1 MDPVT
6 RYYGIYRGVVKDN
19 NDSKKQRR
27 LKILIT
33 QITGNEVTDWAWPV
47 EPSSISTDVPAIG
60 QGVWVSFIGG
70 DLGYPVWSG
79 AFGKNQ
85 GKNKK
90 IFIKS
95 LANTVSLTGLTA
107 HVITVK
113 QSDGTTEVDLISTIV
128 ALANKVKSLET
139 RMTTAEGK
147 ITTLEGKVSTLEST
161 VSTLKSTLATRTT
174 GGHTHTTNG

>member
-19 NDSKKQRR
+19 KDPKKQRR
-27 LKILIT
+27 LKISIT
-33 QITGNEVTDWAWPV
+33 QTTGNEITDWAWPL
-47 EPSSISTDVPAIG
+47 EPSNISIDAPIVG
-60 QGVWVSFIGG
+60 QGVWVMFIGG
-70 DLGYPVWSG
+70 DPDYPVWSG

-90 IFIKS
+90 IFIKP
-95 LANTVSLTGLTA
+95 LADSTSLTGLTA

-113 QSDGTTEVDLISTIV
+113 QSDGTTELDLISTIL
-128 ALANKVKSLET
+128 ALANKVKNLET
-139 RMTTAEGK
+139 RMTAAEGK
-147 ITTLEGKVSTLEST
+147 ITTLEST

>member
-1 MDPVT
+1 VDPVT

-19 NDSKKQRR
+19 KDPKKQRR
-27 LKILIT
+27 LKISIT
-33 QITGNEVTDWAWPV
+33 QTTGNEITDWAWPL
-47 EPSSISTDVPAIG
+47 EPSNISIDAPIVG
-60 QGVWVSFIGG
+60 QGVWVMFIGG
-70 DLGYPVWSG
+70 DPDYPVWSG

-147 ITTLEGKVSTLEST
+147 ITTLQGQ
-161 VSTLKSTLATRTT
+161 VSTLKSTLATRSSA
-174 GGHTHTTNG
+174 GHTHTTNG

>member
-1 MDPVT
+1 MEYFGV
-6 RYYGIYRGVVKDN
+6 YRGIVKN
-19 NDSKKQRR
+19 NSDPKKQKR
-27 LKILIT
+27 LKIIVP
-33 QITGNEVTDWAWPV
+33 QITGTEVSDWILPL
-47 EPSSISTDVPAIG
+47 EPSNISVDVPTVG
-60 QGVWVSFIGG
+60 QGVWVTYVGG
-70 DLGYPVWSG
+70 NTGYPVWIGS
-79 AFGKNQ
+79 FGKNQ

-90 IFIKS
+90 IFIKP

-147 ITTLEGKVSTLEST
+147 ITTLQGKVSTLEST